1 MRRTLLFCTLFVF
14 GFFSSVVSQD
24 APAGPGTR
32 VRVWT
37 EVNEKGPRTTGRV
50 AAWNSDSLIL
60 NPVGAGNRR
69 SIPVTSVSRMDVSR
83 GQWSMGMGALRG
95 GGAGFLIGG
104 VSGVALVYLS
114 PEDGFGTRQDW
125 APVVGSFLGGIGA
138 VIGALIGASRPG
150 ERWERVPLPGRVS
163 ISPSGRTSVAVFT
176 GLQF

>member
-114 PEDGFGTRQDW
+114 PEDGFGTRQIGRPSW
-125 APVVGSFLGGIGA
+125 AASWAESEPLLAHSSAQAVPENAGSAFRCQA
-138 VIGALIGASRPG
+138 A
-150 ERWERVPLPGRVS
+150 
-163 ISPSGRTSVAVFT
+163 
-176 GLQF
+176 